1 MTPIFFVRIKIY
13 NHYFWKKIW
22 NLENIWMV
30 SSKKWYLKAE
40 KTRFILFHR
49 CQYRDHQLLRLP
61 ALKVNDYEIKRYLQL
76 NFLVEG
82 HIIWIGHI
90 NTLENKLSN
99 NFCLLY
105 KSKPFLTLWL
115 LKRGSVGPHLVCF
128 CYFFHIC

>member
-1 MTPIFFVRIKIY
+1 
-13 NHYFWKKIW
+13 
-22 NLENIWMV
+22 MV
-30 SSKKWYLKAE
+30 SSKKLYLKAE
-40 KTRFILFHR
+40 KTIFILFHR

-82 HIIWIGHI
+82 HLIWIGHI

-105 KSKPFLTLWL
+105 KSKPFLTLGL

>member
-1 MTPIFFVRIKIY
+1 MTPIFFVRIKKY

-40 KTRFILFHR
+40 KTILILFHR

-82 HIIWIGHI
+82 HLIWIGHI

-105 KSKPFLTLWL
+105 KSKPFLTLRL
-115 LKRGSVGPHLVCF
+115 LKRGSVRPNLVCF